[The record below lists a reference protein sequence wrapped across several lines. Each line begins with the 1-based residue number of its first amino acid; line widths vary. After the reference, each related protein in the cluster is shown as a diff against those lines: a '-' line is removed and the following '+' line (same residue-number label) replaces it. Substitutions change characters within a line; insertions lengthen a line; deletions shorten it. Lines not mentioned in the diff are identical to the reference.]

1 MKITIFALGSRG
13 DVQPF
18 LALALGLQQ
27 TGHQV
32 TLVVPRNFAEWIR
45 SYGVGAYPVRFNVQ
59 EFMQKPETLAVLK
72 SGNPVRLFRMVRE
85 YMGANM
91 REALDDFWQAAQD
104 ADFVVQ
110 TLGGHGGIEVASQR
124 DLPMAFAFLQPFAH
138 TRSFPSFFLGPVRL
152 SLGGSYNYLTHMLMD
167 RVLWLMYGEPTNK
180 WRASR
185 LGLSPWRSYSEMHN
199 ARRGFGTPWLFAYS
213 PSVMPKPSDWA
224 EYLHITGYWFLDAPP
239 NWQPS
244 TDLARFLD
252 SGPPP
257 VYVGFGSMS
266 DEAPERLTRLT
277 LRALEL
283 TGQRGVLAT
292 GWGGV
297 TQLTSSANVYYVDNA
312 PHDWLFPRM
321 AVVVHHGGAGT
332 TAAGLR
338 AGVPSI
344 ITPFTLDQ
352 YAWADLVAKLVVCKL
367 SFATN

>member
-152 SLGGSYNYLTHMLMD
+152 LLGGSYNYLTHMLMD

-213 PSVMPKPSDWA
+213 PSVMPNPSDWA

-266 DEAPERLTRLT
+266 DEA
-277 LRALEL
+277 
-283 TGQRGVLAT
+283 
-292 GWGGV
+292 
-297 TQLTSSANVYYVDNA
+297 
-312 PHDWLFPRM
+312 
-321 AVVVHHGGAGT
+321 
-332 TAAGLR
+332 
-338 AGVPSI
+338 
-344 ITPFTLDQ
+344 
-352 YAWADLVAKLVVCKL
+352 
-367 SFATN
+367 